1 MAKTALIL
9 AGGGSRGI
17 IQLGMVQAFRDLGLK
32 YDSLY
37 GSSVGALNGLL
48 VHQEDWDAAE
58 RLWMNIR
65 SKDVYRWNLWNLDD
79 PMTKAAIYDSK
90 PLEELIS
97 KNINLTKLLSRQEK
111 FIVNTTDIRNWK
123 RDSKE
128 IKDISAGDHIKYIK
142 ASASPPVLFPRVY
155 LNGKEL
161 VDAGVMNNFSIGQAI
176 KDDCDTLIIM
186 YPTKPNPKPIRTII
200 DMVDQV
206 IAAGSVGYFESEL
219 STVEKINKMVM
230 CGQSD
235 KKIIKTVIITPHTV
249 LDTGLID
256 FEYKGLDRK
265 SLVKLGYEL
274 AKKELLC
281 L

>member
-142 ASASPPVLFPRVY
+142 ASASPPVLF
-155 LNGKEL
+155 
-161 VDAGVMNNFSIGQAI
+161 SIGQAI